1 MLVDFHMH
9 SIFSDGVE
17 TPKDLLQHAIDC
29 NVSMMALTDHDEIDG
44 LQALRVAQ
52 KELDPNESIKIVN
65 GCEFSADYKDKSIH
79 ILGYCF
85 DENNKDLIDFITFFK
100 GKREERIDEIIRRC
114 NNEGYYITKEELIN
128 GGYAKDINDVFKGIL
143 RKNSP
148 CYVPKVKVEVPYI
161 IDIIHK
167 AGGLAVMAHPKLVTS
182 DEYVLEMLD
191 YDFDGMEV
199 YHSKHNDDD
208 VERYKEFAK
217 KHKLF
222 ITGGSD
228 YHGIVGKKP
237 DRFGDYLVSG
247 KDVSEFISL
256 L

>member
-85 DENNKDLIDFITFFK
+85 DENNKDLIDFITFL
-100 GKREERIDEIIRRC
+100 
-114 NNEGYYITKEELIN
+114 KENVKNVSMKLFVVVTM
-128 GGYAKDINDVFKGIL
+128 KDIIL
-143 RKNSP
+143 QKKSSLNNFLILKLM
-148 CYVPKVKVEVPYI
+148 V
-161 IDIIHK
+161 
-167 AGGLAVMAHPKLVTS
+167 AHILVN
-182 DEYVLEMLD
+182 
-191 YDFDGMEV
+191 F
-199 YHSKHNDDD
+199 
-208 VERYKEFAK
+208 
-217 KHKLF
+217 
-222 ITGGSD
+222 
-228 YHGIVGKKP
+228 
-237 DRFGDYLVSG
+237 
-247 KDVSEFISL
+247 
-256 L
+256 